1 MSSVRKKR
9 KAPAGYATADSVK
22 GFTQTSHVPSLHAT
36 KPAGISALDLAAN
49 GKTVLTGG
57 PDKVVQVFDLE
68 ASKVVAT
75 LKGHTKAVNH
85 VAFREGNDSTLAVSG
100 GLDKTVR
107 LWGEDDG
114 KWAQKANLSGH
125 KGEIVGLAVHPS
137 GSYFGAASSDSTW
150 SLYDFET
157 ASEIAK
163 YSALSNV
170 EGSFQYS
177 SFAVHPDGVL
187 HGAGTKDGLV
197 RVWDAR
203 ESNSLAATLQSHS
216 SDLTTL
222 SFSENGY
229 FLATASSSDP
239 TVNILDLRK
248 LSVVSSWK
256 LPAENTITEVRFD
269 PYAQFLAVSG
279 TDLRVYAH
287 KTWDELLKFEENAG
301 VLTGARFGQMG
312 QEIVVSGMDRTLRV
326 LGSKAE

>member
-1 MSSVRKKR
+1 
-9 KAPAGYATADSVK
+9 
-22 GFTQTSHVPSLHAT
+22 VPSLHAT
-36 KPAGISALDLAAN
+36 KPAGISALDLASD
-49 GKTVLTGG
+49 GKTVITGG

-85 VAFREGNDSTLAVSG
+85 VAFRESTEGTLAISG
-100 GLDKTVR
+100 GADKTVR
-107 LWGEDDG
+107 VWGEADG
-114 KWAQKANLSGH
+114 KWAQRANISGH
-125 KGEIVGLAVHPS
+125 KAEIVGLAVHPS
-137 GSYFGAASSDSTW
+137 SGYFSAASADSTW

-157 ASEIAK
+157 ASEVAK
-163 YSALSNV
+163 YSALANV
-170 EGSFQYS
+170 EGSFQYT
-177 SFAVHPDGVL
+177 SFGVHPDGVL

-197 RVWDAR
+197 RIWDAR
-203 ESNSLAATLQSHS
+203 QNSSLAATLESHS

-229 FLATASSSDP
+229 FLATASASDP

-256 LPAENTITEVRFD
+256 LPAENTISEVRFD

-301 VLTGARFGQMG
+301 VLTGARFAKGA
-312 QEIVVSGMDRTLRV
+312 QEIVLSGMDRTLRV
-326 LGSKAE
+326 LGSKAK